1 SNAEPPRAVPGKAA
15 LDYGFRFASAIV
27 TDAKDQQKAQQAVVM
42 EYAAIGLLDEA
53 TRLATSIE
61 GWRRGAALAD
71 LANLLAKQGR
81 KQDARALLEQ
91 AEGLRNDTPGW
102 EGPRIAAHVAQAH
115 AALGEGEASRK
126 IGDELASADPRQYT
140 GRAAAIAAAA
150 RAAEGDFVA
159 AMGSLAAI
167 DGVQDLEDAWWRTT
181 GYLGLAREK
190 RLDAADRRRALDA
203 ARHSA
208 DGLAGWKQAEA

>member
-1 SNAEPPRAVPGKAA
+1 MRRQTIEALACAVLVFCGALTSAWTSNAEPPRAVPGKAA

-81 KQDARALLEQ
+81 KQDARALLEHGGQ
-91 AEGLRNDTPGW
+91 ECPVQPDS
-102 EGPRIAAHVAQAH
+102 
-115 AALGEGEASRK
+115 GEK
-126 IGDELASADPRQYT
+126 IQVERELPLPIVENRE
-140 GRAAAIAAAA
+140 AA
-150 RAAEGDFVA
+150 RGRGRPADDVDDDVDTAEVVSHCFGYDRA
-159 AMGSLAAI
+159 SLGSRHVGR
-167 DGVQDLEDAWWRTT
+167 D
-181 GYLGLAREK
+181 EK
-190 RLDAADRRRALDA
+190 V
-203 ARHSA
+203 
-208 DGLAGWKQAEA
+208 